1 MQQKTFRLS
10 IFSLIL
16 YNLTGGRVH
25 IGNLEDP
32 VGILVLTTTGRKSG
46 KVRSVHLV
54 YIRDGSSYVVAAS
67 NAGKD
72 KHPGW
77 FFNLRSNEQVT
88 LRIKNQQMKAVAEVA
103 SPEQRG
109 WLWKRL
115 VEAAPFFA
123 GYQKSTRR
131 EIPMVLL
138 HPLNE
143 QEE

>member
-1 MQQKTFRLS
+1 
-10 IFSLIL
+10 
-16 YNLTGGRVH
+16 
-25 IGNLEDP
+25 
-32 VGILVLTTTGRKSG
+32 
-46 KVRSVHLV
+46 
-54 YIRDGSSYVVAAS
+54 VAAS

-77 FFNLRSNEQVT
+77 FFNLRSNTEVT

-123 GYQKSTRR
+123 GYQKSTQR
-131 EIPMVLL
+131 EIPMIILR
-138 HPLNE
+138 PT
-143 QEE
+143 EESTEKIEFYQFGQVVESR